1 LLASVGSA
9 RKRTVLTFG
18 AAAPTYNTVGPRL
31 FTHFA
36 AKLVDFAEVGDA
48 QDVLDVAT
56 GTGAVLL
63 EAARRLKARSRLVG
77 VDVTQA
83 MLSRAAAEV
92 ERRGL
97 AGVELQ
103 LMDAESLR
111 FRDAC
116 FDVVFCGFAFSSFP
130 NKAHVIREFARVLR
144 AGGRVGISD
153 AFGWYFDQDP
163 RWSWHREILE
173 RFSTLDAPVDPS
185 GARELHHLLT
195 ASGLT
200 NVAAKDEFY
209 DLTFTDE
216 EEWWLWSLSHGTRLL
231 FHAIPDSRLDEFRCA
246 AFTQLRDLRA
256 REGAIT
262 ATMCATL
269 TCANKAG

>member
-1 LLASVGSA
+1 
-9 RKRTVLTFG
+9 
-18 AAAPTYNTVGPRL
+18 
-31 FTHFA
+31 
-36 AKLVDFAEVGDA
+36 
-48 QDVLDVAT
+48 
-56 GTGAVLL
+56 
-63 EAARRLKARSRLVG
+63 
-77 VDVTQA
+77 
-83 MLSRAAAEV
+83 M
-92 ERRGL
+92 
-97 AGVELQ
+97 
-103 LMDAESLR
+103 
-111 FRDAC
+111 
-116 FDVVFCGFAFSSFP
+116 
-130 NKAHVIREFARVLR
+130 REFARVLR

-231 FHAIPDSRLDEFRCA
+231 FHAIPDSRLEEFRCA

-262 ATMCATL
+262 ATMRATL